1 VNGFELSPE
10 QHELRE
16 SVARLCADFGDDY
29 WRAVDEARGYP
40 EQFVDALTTAG
51 WLAVLIPEEYGGGGG
66 TLVDAAIVL
75 QTIAESGGDPTCAHA
90 QLYTMGTVLRHGTPE
105 QKARILPRLADGS
118 ERLQAFGVTEPD
130 AGSETTN
137 ISTFAR
143 RTDNGWVVNGSKVWT
158 SRVQHSDYLL
168 LLARTTPRS
177 DGRRKTDGISV
188 FLVDLRDIAPGQLT
202 VTPIVNMINH
212 ETNALFFD
220 NMAIPANA
228 LVGTEGEGFRYILS
242 GMNAERILIASEAI
256 GDGLFFVR
264 RASKYAT
271 ERIVFG
277 RPIGANQGVQF
288 PLAQA
293 HADLSAASL
302 LRWQAAL
309 LFDRG
314 EQPGFEA
321 NAAKLLASQAAWR
334 AANAAMD
341 AFGGYGLASEYG
353 IERKFRETRLTQVA
367 PISNNLVL
375 AYIAQ
380 SVLGLPRSY

>member
-1 VNGFELSPE
+1 MNGFELSPE

-16 SVARLCADFGDDY
+16 SVARLCADFPDDY

-40 EQFVDALTTAG
+40 EQFVDALTAAG

-90 QLYTMGTVLRHGTPE
+90 QLYTMGTVLRHGSPE

-137 ISTFAR
+137 ISTFAQ
-143 RTDNGWVVNGSKVWT
+143 RTDDGWVVNGAKVWT

-168 LLARTTPRS
+168 LLARTALRS

-220 NMAIPANA
+220 DMVIPANA
-228 LVGTEGEGFRYILS
+228 LVGEEGQGFQYILS

-271 ERIVFG
+271 ERVVFG

-288 PLAQA
+288 PIAQA

-341 AFGGYGLASEYG
+341 VFGGYGLASEYG
-353 IERKFRETRLTQVA
+353 IERKFRETRLTQIA